1 MLRSQGKQLL
11 QCGPPS
17 ACPGGQG
24 REAGWQ
30 HLLGGGPR
38 PGMGSYAGGSAW
50 GWEAGLK
57 GSGESEG
64 RLSPTLCVSW
74 AMALLALCL
83 RGWGPFPPE

>member
-1 MLRSQGKQLL
+1 
-11 QCGPPS
+11 
-17 ACPGGQG
+17 
-24 REAGWQ
+24 
-30 HLLGGGPR
+30 
-38 PGMGSYAGGSAW
+38 MGSDVGGSAR

-74 AMALLALCL
+74 AMALLAPCL